1 MFALALTKLWKPLL
15 LVGVVMAIVAYR
27 ELLVHQRDAA
37 RAEASQLKGQVAA
50 LQVSNH
56 ALNDSIA
63 QQNAAIETLR
73 EREQSAAAAAADRET
88 EQANAAAAAMRTAT
102 ARAQAMI
109 HAAVPSGCEG
119 AIRWGNAQGPELG
132 RW

>member
-1 MFALALTKLWKPLL
+1 MFAFALMKLWKPLL

-27 ELLVHQRDAA
+27 ALLVHQRDAA
-37 RAEASQLKGQVAA
+37 RAEAGQLKGQVAA

-56 ALNDSIA
+56 ALSGSIA
-63 QQNAAIETLR
+63 EQNAAIESLR
-73 EREQSAAAAAADRET
+73 EREQSATVAAANREA
-88 EQANAAAAAMRTAT
+88 ERANAAAAAMRTAT
-102 ARAQAMI
+102 ARAQALI